1 MTDFE
6 NFMNLNEYPT
16 AVLNDEEGNE
26 IEFEKIAILP
36 LEDTM
41 YAIMTPVLEEM
52 PEEDEEIEIAVF
64 ELAEGED
71 GAVMLTLVEDEEKAD
86 SVMQTVLS
94 MMQDESDDAEDAE

>member
-71 GAVMLTLVEDEEKAD
+71 GAVMLTLVEDEEQAD
-86 SVMQTVLS
+86 KVMQTLLG
-94 MMQDESDDAEDAE
+94 MMEDESDEGEEA

>member
-6 NFMNLNEYPT
+6 NFMNLDEYPT
-16 AVLNDEEGNE
+16 AILNDEEGNE

-41 YAIMTPVLEEM
+41 YAIMTPALEEA
-52 PEEDEEIEIAVF
+52 PAEDDEIEIAIF

-71 GAVMLTLVEDEEKAD
+71 GSVMLTLVEDEEKAD
-86 SVMQTVLS
+86 AVMQTVLG
-94 MMQDESDDAEDAE
+94 MMEDEADEE

>member
-6 NFMNLNEYPT
+6 NFMNLDEYPT

-36 LEDTM
+36 IDETL
-41 YAIMTPVLEEM
+41 YAIMTPALEEA
-52 PEEDEEIEIAVF
+52 PEEDDEIEIAVF

-71 GAVMLTLVEDEEKAD
+71 GAILLTLVEDEEKAD
-86 SVMQTVLS
+86 AVMQTVLG
-94 MMQDESDDAEDAE
+94 MMEDEADEE

>member
-36 LEDTM
+36 IDETL
-41 YAIMTPVLEEM
+41 YAIMTPALEEA
-52 PEEDEEIEIAVF
+52 PAEDDEIEIAVF

-71 GAVMLTLVEDEEKAD
+71 GAIMLTLVEDEEKAD
-86 SVMQTVLS
+86 EVMQTVLG
-94 MMQDESDDAEDAE
+94 MMEDEADEE

>member
-6 NFMNLNEYPT
+6 NFMNLDEYPT

-36 LEDTM
+36 IDETL
-41 YAIMTPVLEEM
+41 YAIMTPALEEA
-52 PEEDEEIEIAVF
+52 PEEDDEIEIAVF

-71 GAVMLTLVEDEEKAD
+71 GAIMLTLVEDEEKAD
-86 SVMQTVLS
+86 AVMQTVLG
-94 MMQDESDDAEDAE
+94 MMEDEADEE